1 MGTNP
6 NTTENKNIK
15 KVMTANGVFKQ
26 KSKLRAI
33 THNPGGLLV
42 NILIQHFK
50 KVIK

>member
-15 KVMTANGVFKQ
+15 KVMTTNGVFKQ

-33 THNPGGLLV
+33 ANNPSSLLV
-42 NILIQHFK
+42 NVIIQQFK